1 VHRRAWHGCRSSR
14 SASPGV
20 HRTRGQDLLDAFTA
34 VYNHQRPHRSL
45 PHRATPATAYAAR
58 PKAVAGDWVSDS
70 HDRVRSDRI
79 SKTGNVTLR
88 TGGRLHHKRKHPGPD
103 EGSRCPRCLA
113 TSQGAP
119 GKAPTSWEQLT
130 GARQLVVE
138 TRSPLPGATA
148 KSVAVASGCEAVGA
162 SFPRRLL
169 RGSMN
174 CPAASHQ
181 WPPGTAAVPPSSFV
195 LAKRSVGS
203 ARMSRPSSLL

>member
-58 PKAVAGDWVSDS
+58 PKAVAGDRVSDS

-88 TGGRLHHKRKHPGPD
+88 TGGRLHHKRNTPD
-103 EGSRCPRCLA
+103 QMKVRGVLD
-113 TSQGAP
+113 
-119 GKAPTSWEQLT
+119 
-130 GARQLVVE
+130 V
-138 TRSPLPGATA
+138 
-148 KSVAVASGCEAVGA
+148 
-162 SFPRRLL
+162 L
-169 RGSMN
+169 R
-174 CPAASHQ
+174 HHR
-181 WPPGTAAVPPSSFV
+181 VPP
-195 LAKRSVGS
+195 
-203 ARMSRPSSLL
+203 ARHPHHGNS